1 MTNPFLSDTVARAI
15 RDPLRKLGC
24 SDRLFGALRLCLA
37 NGVNPESLAVGAL
50 AGLRAL
56 ALSAESPTSEDFE
69 ALRQE
74 AELETD
80 AFERMLRVL
89 WGDSCAP
96 SEVVTIS
103 RLLKQVDTNKGESQ

>member
-1 MTNPFLSDTVARAI
+1 LS
-15 RDPLRKLGC
+15 
-24 SDRLFGALRLCLA
+24 
-37 NGVNPESLAVGAL
+37 
-50 AGLRAL
+50 GLRAL
-56 ALSAESPTSEDFE
+56 ALSAESPQSDDFQ
-69 ALRQE
+69 ALQQK
-74 AELETD
+74 AELEAD

>member
-1 MTNPFLSDTVARAI
+1 MTNPYLSDTVARAI

-37 NGVNPESLAVGAL
+37 NGVTPESLAAGAL
-50 AGLRAL
+50 SGLREL
-56 ALSAESPTSEDFE
+56 ALSAESPQSDDFQ
-69 ALRQE
+69 ALRQM
-74 AELETD
+74 AELESD

-96 SEVVTIS
+96 SEVDTIS
-103 RLLKQVDTNKGESQ
+103 RLLIQAYTNKGESQ